1 MWTYY
6 ASFLGQ
12 SLWRGGK
19 RELKNQQQI
28 CLLQKKSVQN
38 VLTNEATKQKLNQVE
53 TTFKTT
59 I

>member
-28 CLLQKKSVQN
+28 CLLQKKIS
-38 VLTNEATKQKLNQVE
+38 TKCSDEATKQKLNQVE